1 MCSLQTGLVFVTFG
15 PSYSY
20 VLLRLIY
27 SQTWSDGDATA
38 ALGCYCIYV
47 FALALNGELLYTT
60 SEESGNSCSGH
71 LTRCLLT
78 TVNQVRHVLLHDFV
92 QQANH
97 PMMEHRSLPSFMAH
111 RLINN

>member
-47 FALALNGELLYTT
+47 FALALNGDLFR
-60 SEESGNSCSGH
+60 SPNSLSSNNSQPSQAC
-71 LTRCLLT
+71 
-78 TVNQVRHVLLHDFV
+78 FV
-92 QQANH
+92 A
-97 PMMEHRSLPSFMAH
+97 
-111 RLINN
+111 

>member
-71 LTRCLLT
+71 LTHCLLT
-78 TVNQVRHVLLHDFV
+78 TVNQVRHVLLHDFCAAS
-92 QQANH
+92 QSSCDGA
-97 PMMEHRSLPSFMAH
+97 
-111 RLINN
+111 